1 MTISPISAATP
12 LSAASPL
19 TAEAS
24 LTAASP
30 LTATR
35 APGAVDAQHDPK
47 KVRETFD
54 TFVGETFYGQMLK
67 ALRSTVDK
75 PAYFHG
81 GRAEEVFQAQFDQVV
96 AQNLDKANAGS
107 FTGPMF
113 DQFVRQLDVRG

>member
-1 MTISPISAATP
+1 MTISPISPATGFSAATG
-12 LSAASPL
+12 L
-19 TAEAS
+19 TAKK
-24 LTAASP
+24 
-30 LTATR
+30 
-35 APGAVDAQHDPK
+35 APGAVTAQHDPK

-96 AQNLDKANAGS
+96 AQQLAKANAGS

-113 DQFVRQLDVRG
+113 EQFMRQLDARA

>member
-12 LSAASPL
+12 ISA
-19 TAEAS
+19 T
-24 LTAASP
+24 SP

-35 APGAVDAQHDPK
+35 APSGVTANHDPK

-81 GRAEEVFQAQFDQVV
+81 GRAEEIFQAQFDQVV
-96 AQNLDKANAGS
+96 AQNLAKANAGS

-113 DQFVRQLDVRG
+113 DQFVRQLDVQG